1 MRYTMINKIFLF
13 FFIMIT
19 PSLDVEACS
28 RENPLTYQN
37 PAIEEMIQDILIF
50 NADYLLHTI
59 TDEENEGTR
68 ITTLHDNKT
77 TSYNL
82 LIVSPPSIQMVVCL
96 YVPCTN
102 VEQYK
107 SIVAE
112 LYHIKQAYKGEEK
125 TIDSNKNRMIKEL
138 PEDLIPFLYGWIYKG
153 TIDHTFIVDKVS
165 NVYPLS
171 IFYNQKFDVNLLL
184 FVAEELFKDE
194 S

>member
-1 MRYTMINKIFLF
+1 MGCTMVNKIFLF

-19 PSLDVEACS
+19 ASLDVEACS

-37 PAIEEMIQDILIF
+37 PAIEKMIQNILLF
-50 NADYLLHTI
+50 NADYLPHTI
-59 TDEENEGTR
+59 TDEGNEKTK

-102 VEQYK
+102 VEKYK
-107 SIVAE
+107 TIVAE
-112 LYHIKQAYKGEEK
+112 LYHIKQAYKGKEEG
-125 TIDSNKNRMIKEL
+125 NQNRMIKEL
-138 PEDLIPFLYGWIYKG
+138 PKDLIPFLYGWIYKG

-184 FVAEELFKDE
+184 FVTEKLFEKDE